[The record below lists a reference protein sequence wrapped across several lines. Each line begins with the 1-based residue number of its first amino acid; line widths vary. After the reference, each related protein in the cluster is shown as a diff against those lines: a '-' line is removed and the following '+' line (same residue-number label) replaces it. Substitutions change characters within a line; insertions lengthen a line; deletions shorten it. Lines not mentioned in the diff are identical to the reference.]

1 MYYRSE
7 MQKQTIIENL
17 SKSSKTMKIDILPD
31 ELHIHDNQFRV
42 LAYLPEAKQSVL
54 CFGTMKTQAENDL
67 IRKIKQKTQLEVV
80 GDLTVLEIAPN
91 VNQFDSKKFYGQQGI
106 YGQIKITT
114 LKSKTE
120 ITNSSLSDNSSPQNL
135 N

>member
-1 MYYRSE
+1 MLWGCISLIFANQILYGIIGIGLVLCRIYCLKIKEFFWKNILLTLIPLLFFCMYYRSE

-54 CFGTMKTQAENDL
+54 CFGTMKTQAEKRAMRHRMFHL
-67 IRKIKQKTQLEVV
+67 
-80 GDLTVLEIAPN
+80 
-91 VNQFDSKKFYGQQGI
+91 
-106 YGQIKITT
+106 
-114 LKSKTE
+114 
-120 ITNSSLSDNSSPQNL
+120 
-135 N
+135 